1 MEGLAAFDAERYST
15 ALGAFDRAH
24 RLALSQDD
32 TGQAASTMLNI
43 GNTWYML
50 GNTLDALAAYD
61 IAIELDPE
69 YDKAIQYREA
79 VAELLAEESA
89 AEADTSRSNQDQSES
104 EEGRPAREDMST
116 PSERP
121 IP

>member
-1 MEGLAAFDAERYST
+1 
-15 ALGAFDRAH
+15 
-24 RLALSQDD
+24 
-32 TGQAASTMLNI
+32 MLNI

>member
-1 MEGLAAFDAERYST
+1 MEGLAAFDAERYPA
-15 ALGAFDRAH
+15 ALAAFDRAH

-50 GNTLDALAAYD
+50 DNLPDAIAAYD
-61 IAIELDPE
+61 VAIELDPE

-79 VAELLAEESA
+79 VAELLLEEA
-89 AEADTSRSNQDQSES
+89 APPPGDSRSDPDQSEA
-104 EEGRPAREDMST
+104 EEGRPAREDNST

>member
-1 MEGLAAFDAERYST
+1 
-15 ALGAFDRAH
+15 
-24 RLALSQDD
+24 
-32 TGQAASTMLNI
+32 MLNI

-50 GNTLDALAAYD
+50 GNELDALAAYD
-61 IAIELDPE
+61 VAIELDPE
-69 YDKAIQYREA
+69 YEKAIEYREA

-89 AEADTSRSNQDQSES
+89 AEADTPHANQGQSES